1 MTGTI
6 KLPLIGLMAVLLLCI
21 SSLPSQA
28 TTVLNT
34 PLNLDHYDPNISVSS
49 TFSGEEMPFQNP
61 VGILISDATA
71 NNSDEVC
78 VSVAVRNFT
87 QILGLQFTLD
97 YDAGLLQ
104 FKKLQNLNNSLGL
117 FEVFRDQNFGLPGQG
132 AVPVGKMTF
141 LWTAPGASPQTA
153 ADGTVLFEVCFTVIS
168 GTGADAEIKLSNS
181 PTNILV
187 SDANSRPL
195 EFDATD
201 TGELTL
207 KGGAGGS
214 AGGGWQYRWYRA

>member
-21 SSLPSQA
+21 NTLPIQA
-28 TTVLNT
+28 TTVSTAPTHLGSKYPYLAVNEA
-34 PLNLDHYDPNISVSS
+34 NSADDIS
-49 TFSGEEMPFQNP
+49 FQNP
-61 VGILISDATA
+61 VGIVISDATA

-78 VSVAVRNFT
+78 VSVSVRNFN

-97 YDAGLLQ
+97 YDSGLLQ

-117 FEVFRDQNFGLPGQG
+117 FDVFRDQNFGLPGQG
-132 AVPVGKMTF
+132 AVPLGKMTF
-141 LWTAPGASPQTA
+141 LWTAPGANPATV

-181 PTNILV
+181 PTNILASSGNAINSISVHTFV
-187 SDANSRPL
+187 SGFLITVVSRIDIIYP
-195 EFDATD
+195 
-201 TGELTL
+201 
-207 KGGAGGS
+207 
-214 AGGGWQYRWYRA
+214 R